1 MKEFT
6 EHQYAYGLISP
17 LYGEI
22 EVGVKK
28 RKKKKQSFVEDPL
41 GLFLSQVFILYI
53 IVFAWLIGKS
63 KKKWDIA

>member
-28 RKKKKQSFVEDPL
+28 EKKNSHLWKTP
-41 GLFLSQVFILYI
+41 
-53 IVFAWLIGKS
+53 
-63 KKKWDIA
+63 